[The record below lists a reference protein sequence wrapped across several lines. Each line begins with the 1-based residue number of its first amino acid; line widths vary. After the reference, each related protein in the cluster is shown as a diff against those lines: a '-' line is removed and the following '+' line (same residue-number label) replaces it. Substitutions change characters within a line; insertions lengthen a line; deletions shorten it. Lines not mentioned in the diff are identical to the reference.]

1 MSSMIFE
8 FDNEIKGSAKIK
20 VLGVGGGGCN
30 ALDSMIDFGVKG
42 VEFIALNTDAQ
53 ALEHSKADIRI
64 QIGKETT
71 KGLGAGADP
80 DIGKKAMEESR
91 EQVTNVLSDADMVF
105 IAAGM
110 GGGTGT
116 GAAGVISE
124 IANELGALTVAI
136 VTKPFKFE
144 GNKRMNNAGEGLK
157 KLKDHVDALIIIN
170 NQRLLQSASDSNT
183 TIKNAFLQVDQVLYK
198 AVRGI
203 SDLITVRGDIN
214 LDFADIKT
222 VMKGMGDAM
231 MGVGEASGEHA
242 CVEAAQTAIQSTL
255 LENIDIKGA
264 KGILVNISS
273 SENMSLFE
281 IEQAMEIIY
290 DAAGSNEAN
299 VIFGVVTEEGMEDKI
314 RVTVIATGFDSED
327 QPRLKTNNI
336 IERHIFGNE
345 NKKVEEGVE
354 EVKVK
359 LSTVA
364 SLAPEVDYDIPAF
377 MRNQKD

>member
-53 ALEHSKADIRI
+53 ALEKSKADIRI
-64 QIGKETT
+64 QIGNETT

-91 EQVTNVLSDADMVF
+91 EKVTNILSDADMVF

-116 GAAGVISE
+116 GAAGVLAE

-144 GNKRMNNAGEGLK
+144 GNRRMNNAREGLK
-157 KLKDHVDALIIIN
+157 KLKEHVDALIIIN
-170 NQRLLQSASDSNT
+170 NQRLVQSADSKT
-183 TIKNAFLQVDQVLYK
+183 PLKNAFLQVDQVLYK

-203 SDLITVRGDIN
+203 SDLITVRGIVN

-231 MGVGEASGEHA
+231 MGVGEAEGEHA

-264 KGILVNISS
+264 KGILVNISA
-273 SENMSLFE
+273 SENISLFE
-281 IEQAMEIIY
+281 VDQAMEIIY
-290 DAAGSNEAN
+290 DAAGTNEAN
-299 VIFGVVTEEGMEDKI
+299 VIFGVGTDDDLGDKI
-314 RVTVIATGFDSED
+314 RVTVIATGFDSSD
-327 QPRLKTNNI
+327 TPKSRSSNI
-336 IERHIFGNE
+336 VERHILGND
-345 NKKVEEGVE
+345 KKKLEDPVE
-354 EVKVK
+354 EVKPKVSSIAT
-359 LSTVA
+359 LV
-364 SLAPEVDYDIPAF
+364 PEVDYDIPAF
-377 MRNQKD
+377 LRQQKD

>member
-53 ALEHSKADIRI
+53 ALENSKADIRI
-64 QIGKETT
+64 QIGNETT

-91 EQVTNVLSDADMVF
+91 EKVTNILSDADMVF

-116 GAAGVISE
+116 GAAGVLAE
-124 IANELGALTVAI
+124 IASELGALTVAI

-144 GNKRMNNAGEGLK
+144 GNRRMNNAGEGLI
-157 KLKDHVDALIIIN
+157 KLKEHVDALIIIN
-170 NQRLLQSASDSNT
+170 NQRLVQSADSKT
-183 TIKNAFLQVDQVLYK
+183 PLKDAFLQVDQVLYK

-203 SDLITVRGDIN
+203 SDLITVRGIVN

-231 MGVGEASGEHA
+231 MGVGEAEGEHA

-264 KGILVNISS
+264 KGILVNISA
-273 SENMSLFE
+273 SENISLFE
-281 IEQAMEIIY
+281 VDQAMEIIY
-290 DAAGSNEAN
+290 DAAGTSEAN
-299 VIFGVVTEEGMEDKI
+299 VIFGVGTEDDLGDKI
-314 RVTVIATGFDSED
+314 RVTVIATGFDSYD
-327 QPRLKTNNI
+327 TPRSKSSNI
-336 IERHIFGNE
+336 VERHIFGNE
-345 NKKVEEGVE
+345 NKKQEEPIE
-354 EVKVK
+354 EVKPK
-359 LSTVA
+359 VA
-364 SLAPEVDYDIPAF
+364 TITTLTPEVDYDIPAF
-377 MRNQKD
+377 LRQQKD

>member
-20 VLGVGGGGCN
+20 VIGVGGGGCN

-64 QIGKETT
+64 QIGNETT

-91 EQVTNVLSDADMVF
+91 EKVTNILSDADMVF

-116 GAAGVISE
+116 GAAGVLAE
-124 IANELGALTVAI
+124 ITSELGALTVAI

-144 GNKRMNNAGEGLK
+144 GHRRMNNAVEGLK
-157 KLKDHVDALIIIN
+157 KLKEHVDALIIIN
-170 NQRLLQSASDSNT
+170 NQRLVQSADSKT
-183 TIKNAFLQVDQVLYK
+183 PLKDAFLQVDQVLYK

-203 SDLITVRGDIN
+203 SDLITVRGIVN

-231 MGVGEASGEHA
+231 MGVGEAEGEHA

-264 KGILVNISS
+264 KGILVNISA
-273 SENMSLFE
+273 SENISLFE
-281 IEQAMEIIY
+281 VDQAMEIIY
-290 DAAGSNEAN
+290 DAAGTGEAN
-299 VIFGVVTEEGMEDKI
+299 VIFGVGTDDDLGDKI
-314 RVTVIATGFDSED
+314 RVTVIATGFDSD
-327 QPRLKTNNI
+327 DTPRSRSNNI
-336 IERHIFGNE
+336 VERHIFGNE
-345 NKKVEEGVE
+345 NKKQEEPIE
-354 EVKVK
+354 EVKPKV
-359 LSTVA
+359 STIS
-364 SLAPEVDYDIPAF
+364 SLTPEVDYDIPAF
-377 MRNQKD
+377 LRQQKD

>member
-30 ALDSMIDFGVKG
+30 ALDSMIEFGLKG

-53 ALEHSKADIRI
+53 ALENSKADIRM

-80 DIGKKAMEESR
+80 DVGKKAMEESR
-91 EQVTNVLSDADMVF
+91 EQVTNMLSDADMVF

-116 GAAGVISE
+116 GAAGVIAE

-144 GNKRMNNAGEGLK
+144 GHKRMNNAGEGVK
-157 KLKDHVDALIIIN
+157 KLKNHVDALIIIN

-203 SDLITVRGDIN
+203 SDLITVRGIVN

-231 MGVGEASGEHA
+231 MGVGEAEGEHA

-264 KGILVNISS
+264 KGILVNISAS
-273 SENMSLFE
+273 DNMSLFE
-281 IEQAMEIIY
+281 VEQAMDIIY
-290 DAAGSNEAN
+290 DAAGTNDVN
-299 VIFGVVTEEGMEDKI
+299 VIFGVVTEENMDDKI
-314 RVTVIATGFDSED
+314 RVTVIATGFDNDDKVKFKS
-327 QPRLKTNNI
+327 NNI
-336 IERHIFGNE
+336 VERHIFGNE
-345 NKKVEEGVE
+345 NKKQEEEIE
-354 EVKVK
+354 EIKPKVN
-359 LSTVA
+359 LVS

-377 MRNQKD
+377 LRNQKD

>member
-1 MSSMIFE
+1 MIFE

-91 EQVTNVLSDADMVF
+91 EQVMNVLSDADMVF

-116 GAAGVISE
+116 GAAGVIAE

-170 NQRLLQSASDSNT
+170 NQRLLQSASDSST

-203 SDLITVRGDIN
+203 SDLITVRGIVN

-222 VMKGMGDAM
+222 VMKG
-231 MGVGEASGEHA
+231 
-242 CVEAAQTAIQSTL
+242 
-255 LENIDIKGA
+255 
-264 KGILVNISS
+264 
-273 SENMSLFE
+273 
-281 IEQAMEIIY
+281 
-290 DAAGSNEAN
+290 
-299 VIFGVVTEEGMEDKI
+299 
-314 RVTVIATGFDSED
+314 
-327 QPRLKTNNI
+327 
-336 IERHIFGNE
+336 
-345 NKKVEEGVE
+345 
-354 EVKVK
+354 
-359 LSTVA
+359 
-364 SLAPEVDYDIPAF
+364 
-377 MRNQKD
+377 